1 MAECSKGTNSSHGE
15 YSHKYNEN
23 QYHSTTPCAPPYPS
37 DCPLLKQRRT
47 HLLHT
52 ALSSPH
58 TRQEHTFVRAEK
70 WPLLVTDRSSTGHLY
85 QPVLVATL

>member
-1 MAECSKGTNSSHGE
+1 MPMLEAMAECSKGTNSSHGE
-15 YSHKYNEN
+15 YSHKYSEN

-37 DCPLLKQRRT
+37 DRPLLKQRRT

-58 TRQEHTFVRAEK
+58 TRQEHTFVRDEK
-70 WPLLVTDRSSTGHLY
+70 
-85 QPVLVATL
+85 